1 MGFVKPQD
9 VNVLC
14 INKTLAI
21 KSVTQHF
28 KRLSHDKNMTTALL
42 RFISC
47 KIFLFLCTHSHF
59 AFLNSDTV
67 MKTAF
72 CALPALGTLL
82 AVLTPHTSFAADE
95 QVKMNQVQVIG
106 THNSYRRSIAPST
119 LEWLKKQ
126 SPKMAEALDYQHGT
140 IPAQLDGGVRQ
151 LEIDIYADST
161 GKRYAHPKGAAWQQ
175 KAGLTP
181 DQNLSDIAENQGTDF
196 KVMHIVD
203 IDQRS
208 SCEPLRNCLMVIKAW
223 SDAHP
228 NHLPL
233 YIDIETKQDVPL
245 KNGAFTKPEQFTPAT
260 YDKLDAE
267 LLSVFGRDR
276 ILTPDDVRGTYPT
289 LNEAIRKRGWPT
301 LAYGRGKVVF
311 TFDRPHDTARY
322 LTGHPSLR
330 GRVVFTNG
338 RPGDPDAAYTEANEG
353 FVGMA
358 GNGSAEVNNAA
369 ALHQI
374 QDLVKQ
380 GYLVRTRSDANTVE
394 ARQNDTARRDVAFQ
408 SGAQI
413 ISTDYPS
420 FEPAPWHNF
429 TVAFPGG
436 VIARCN
442 PVTAPATCTA
452 ADVAE

>member
-1 MGFVKPQD
+1 
-9 VNVLC
+9 
-14 INKTLAI
+14 
-21 KSVTQHF
+21 
-28 KRLSHDKNMTTALL
+28 
-42 RFISC
+42 
-47 KIFLFLCTHSHF
+47 
-59 AFLNSDTV
+59 
-67 MKTAF
+67 MKTVF
-72 CALPALGTLL
+72 CALPALGMVL
-82 AVLTPHTSFAADE
+82 ALCAPHTGFAADE
-95 QVKMNQVQVIG
+95 PVKMNQIQVIG

-119 LEWLKKQ
+119 LAWLESQ
-126 SPKMAEALDYQHGT
+126 SPQMAQALDYRHGPL
-140 IPAQLDGGVRQ
+140 PAQLDGGMRQ

-161 GKRYAHPKGAAWQQ
+161 GRHYANPRGAEWQK

-181 DQNLSDIAENQGTDF
+181 DKDQSDVTDTQGTDF

-208 SCEPLRNCLMVIKAW
+208 SCEPLRNCLAIIKTW

-260 YDKLDAE
+260 YDRLDAE
-267 LLSVFGRDR
+267 LLSVFGRER
-276 ILTPDDVRGTYPT
+276 ILTPDDVRGPYKT
-289 LNEAIRKRGWPT
+289 LNEAIRTRGWPT

-322 LTGHPSLR
+322 LVGHPALR

-353 FVGMA
+353 FVGQA
-358 GNGSAEVNNAA
+358 GNGSAEVDNAT
-369 ALHQI
+369 ALQQI
-374 QDLVKQ
+374 QDLVEK

-394 ARQNDTARRDVAFQ
+394 ARQNDTTRRDVAFQ

-429 TVAFPGG
+429 TVSFPGG
-436 VIARCN
+436 AIARCN
-442 PVTAPATCTA
+442 PVNAPASCSTA
-452 ADVAE
+452 DISE

>member
-1 MGFVKPQD
+1 
-9 VNVLC
+9 
-14 INKTLAI
+14 
-21 KSVTQHF
+21 
-28 KRLSHDKNMTTALL
+28 
-42 RFISC
+42 
-47 KIFLFLCTHSHF
+47 
-59 AFLNSDTV
+59 

-72 CALPALGTLL
+72 STFSALG
-82 AVLTPHTSFAADE
+82 AVFALCLPHAGFAADAP
-95 QVKMNQVQVIG
+95 VKMNQVQVIG

-119 LEWLKKQ
+119 LAWLTAK
-126 SPKMAEALDYQHGT
+126 SPQMAEALDYKHGT
-140 IPAQLDGGVRQ
+140 IPAQLDGGMRQ
-151 LEIDIYADST
+151 LEIDIYADSN
-161 GKRYAHPKGAAWQQ
+161 GKHYAHPRGAEWQK

-181 DQNLSDIAENQGTDF
+181 DADQSDVTDMQGTDF

-208 SCEPLRNCLMVIKAW
+208 SCEPLRNCLEVIKAW

-233 YIDIETKQDVPL
+233 YIDLETKQDVPI
-245 KNGAFTKPEQFTPAT
+245 KNGAFTQPEQFTTAT

-276 ILTPDDVRGTYPT
+276 IVTPDDVRGPYAT
-289 LNEAIRKRGWPT
+289 LNEAIRTRGWPT
-301 LAYGRGKVVF
+301 LAFGRGKVVF

-322 LTGHPSLR
+322 LVGHPALR

-353 FVGMA
+353 FVGQA
-358 GNGSAEVNNAA
+358 GNGSAEVNNTT
-369 ALHQI
+369 ALHEI

-394 ARQNDTARRDVAFQ
+394 ARQNDPARRNVAFQ

-442 PVTAPATCTA
+442 PVTAPATCSA